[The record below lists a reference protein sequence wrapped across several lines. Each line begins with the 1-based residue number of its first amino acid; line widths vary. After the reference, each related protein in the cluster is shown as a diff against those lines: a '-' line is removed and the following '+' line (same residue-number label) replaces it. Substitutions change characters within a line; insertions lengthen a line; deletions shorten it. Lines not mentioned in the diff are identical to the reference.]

1 MSSSAMR
8 FWMLLAVVCAAV
20 VARGPSHDLRFVVPV
35 ASTDFAESRDLES
48 GQSRRL
54 TASGRV
60 HSVFDT
66 RGKHELR
73 GAKYG
78 GRVGAVV
85 GGGAGAVAGGVGGA
99 LMGTAVG
106 GPVGTVV
113 VGAAGVAGGAY
124 G

>member
-20 VARGPSHDLRFVVPV
+20 VARGPSHDLRFVMPV
-35 ASTDFAESRDLES
+35 ASTDIAESRDLES

-54 TASGRV
+54 ASPAV
-60 HSVFDT
+60 PLFDD
-66 RGKHELR
+66 EIR

-99 LMGTAVG
+99 LMAQLWEGQLALSLSER
-106 GPVGTVV
+106 PESQAAPTV
-113 VGAAGVAGGAY
+113 
-124 G
+124 